1 MKFMKVF
8 FNPQKDGVKLTRKN
22 TMVVDAIRSVVPTS
36 FFHWSDVM
44 VFHTYVENAWKSFL
58 VADLDQRMWPNPW

>member
-1 MKFMKVF
+1 MKVF
-8 FNPQKDGVKLTRKN
+8 FNPQKDGVKLTPKN

-44 VFHTYVENAWKSFL
+44 VFHTYVENA
-58 VADLDQRMWPNPW
+58 